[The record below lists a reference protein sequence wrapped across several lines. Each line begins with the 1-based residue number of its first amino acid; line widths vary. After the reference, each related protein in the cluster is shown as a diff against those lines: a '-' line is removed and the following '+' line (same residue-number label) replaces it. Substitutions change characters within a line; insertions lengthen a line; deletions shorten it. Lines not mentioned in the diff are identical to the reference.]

1 MESREERRSSSG
13 IRARRFR
20 VGRRGRDPPAARDL
34 QTPSCDQRTG
44 TSAERSQPCACAVWW
59 FTFPDEVKTHVV
71 PALEFPARPE
81 AVASLPRRVPPP
93 PGSSPRPLWTCGPHG
108 KAARFLLAPRIHVQ
122 LASFIMLQELRLLS
136 CKLFHPV
143 HMISDHQKDI
153 YVQKNGKQHK
163 FIVGS
168 DFGKMSPKSPTI
180 CTQPQ
185 PIPRPRGSGDPPLCA
200 PTSSASACRGPY
212 SHVFSVAL
220 SPVGLQSR
228 GTGPE
233 MCLLRTRCGAGSE
246 EHPDV

>member
-1 MESREERRSSSG
+1 
-13 IRARRFR
+13 
-20 VGRRGRDPPAARDL
+20 
-34 QTPSCDQRTG
+34 
-44 TSAERSQPCACAVWW
+44 
-59 FTFPDEVKTHVV
+59 
-71 PALEFPARPE
+71 
-81 AVASLPRRVPPP
+81 
-93 PGSSPRPLWTCGPHG
+93 
-108 KAARFLLAPRIHVQ
+108 
-122 LASFIMLQELRLLS
+122 
-136 CKLFHPV
+136 
-143 HMISDHQKDI
+143 MISDHQKDI
-153 YVQKNGKQHK
+153 YIQKNGKQHK

-200 PTSSASACRGPY
+200 PTSSASACRSPY